1 MATER
6 DAYSTGPIGAL
17 IDRGEERGC
26 VDLKEVDQLAQA
38 LDLEDE
44 DLSALYEQLH
54 ARHIE
59 LRDDCTRQDAPEAP
73 IDDAHFA
80 TVTTDTL
87 QLFLNEIG
95 RHRLLT
101 PSEEIDLAK
110 RIERGD
116 LGAKDRMINA
126 NLRLVVSI
134 AKKYQGSELTL
145 LDLIQEGIL
154 GLIRA
159 VEKFDWRRGY
169 RFSTYA
175 TWWIRQAVERGMD
188 AKARTIKLPINLVRT
203 QRKVARAENA
213 LSLKLD
219 RAPTDAEIAK
229 EAEISLGRPAGAA
242 RRRAHGDL
250 AGPPAGR
257 GRGRRVRRPAP
268 VRGPGARGRRA
279 RVPARGDPQ
288 ARAAGAA

>member
-6 DAYSTGPIGAL
+6 DAYSKGPSGPSSTA
-17 IDRGEERGC
+17 GEERGC
-26 VDLKEVDQLAQA
+26 VDLKEVDELAQA

-126 NLRLVVSI
+126 QPAARRLDREEVPGLRADPAGPDPGGHPRPDPRGREVRLAPRLPLLHVRHVVDPPGRRARDGRQGPHDQAADQPRPHAAQGRARGERAVPEAGSR
-134 AKKYQGSELTL
+134 AHGRGDRQGSR
-145 LDLIQEGIL
+145 DL
-154 GLIRA
+154 A
-159 VEKFDWRRGY
+159 RG
-169 RFSTYA
+169 
-175 TWWIRQAVERGMD
+175 
-188 AKARTIKLPINLVRT
+188 P
-203 QRKVARAENA
+203 
-213 LSLKLD
+213 
-219 RAPTDAEIAK
+219 P
-229 EAEISLGRPAGAA
+229 GAA

-257 GRGRRVRRPAP
+257 GRGRRVRRPAA
-268 VRGPGARGRRA
+268 VRRSRARGRRA
-279 RVPARGDPQ
+279 RVPARGD
-288 ARAAGAA
+288 A